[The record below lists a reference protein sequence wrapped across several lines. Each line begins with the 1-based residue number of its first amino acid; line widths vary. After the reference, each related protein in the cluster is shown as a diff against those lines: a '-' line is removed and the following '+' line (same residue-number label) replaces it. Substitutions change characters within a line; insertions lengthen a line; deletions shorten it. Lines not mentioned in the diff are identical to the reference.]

1 VQWKIGKE
9 NIMKVASYIFAAVV
23 FLSLSVACATTTT
36 EEWGADFDSTLCSK
50 IIKGKSTREDVLAL
64 MGEPFNKILSASG
77 NEKWLYLHRETTIK
91 ATPMPFSGY
100 KQEGTTYEKRLEI
113 VFDEVAVINYVPSEA
128 TRPWSK
134 TAPKF

>member
-1 VQWKIGKE
+1 
-9 NIMKVASYIFAAVV
+9 MKVASYIFAAVV

-64 MGEPFNKILSASG
+64 MGEPFNKELSVSG

-91 ATPMPFSGY
+91 ATPVPFGQSS
-100 KQEGTTYEKRLEI
+100 KKEGTIYEKRLEI
-113 VFDEVAVINYVPSEA
+113 VFGEVAVINFVPSEA
-128 TRPWSK
+128 TRPWTK
-134 TAPKF
+134 TAPTF

>member
-1 VQWKIGKE
+1 MEIGKE

-36 EEWGADFDSTLCSK
+36 EEWGADFDSTLSSK

-91 ATPMPFSGY
+91 ATPVPFGQGS
-100 KQEGTTYEKRLEI
+100 KKEGTTYEKRLEI
-113 VFDEVAVINYVPSEA
+113 VFDEVAVINFVSSEA
-128 TRPWSK
+128 TRPWSR